1 MAIKLPNAPEHD
13 EASAANDRQLLI
25 WARELGVTLEELRSA
40 VEHGGPMPEVRDQLK
55 G

>member
-1 MAIKLPNAPEHD
+1 MSSELQRAPEQD
-13 EASAANDRQLLI
+13 KASAANDRQLLI

-40 VEHGGPMPEVRDQLK
+40 VEYCGPIPEMRDQLK

>member
-1 MAIKLPNAPEHD
+1 MSRELQRAGEQDK
-13 EASAANDRQLLI
+13 ASGANDRQLVI

-40 VEHGGPMPEVRDQLK
+40 VEYCGPIPEMRDQLK

>member
-1 MAIKLPNAPEHD
+1 MSSEVPNAPEQD

-40 VEHGGPMPEVRDQLK
+40 VEYGGPMPDPRQPLK
-55 G
+55 R

>member
-1 MAIKLPNAPEHD
+1 MSREVPNAPEHD

-40 VEHGGPMPEVRDQLK
+40 VEYCGPIPEMRDHLK
-55 G
+55 S

>member
-1 MAIKLPNAPEHD
+1 MPREVPNAPEHD
-13 EASAANDRQLLI
+13 QVSAANDRQLLI